1 MGHIIRMDGQVPAI
15 APRTA
20 QQKQGDEEEG
30 TDRAQALHARKPNHG
45 STGSDQTW
53 GMSASRRLM

>member
-15 APRTA
+15 TSHAA
-20 QQKQGDEEEG
+20 QQEQGDEEEG
-30 TDRAQALHARKPNHG
+30 TDGAQALHAPKPNHERREVP
-45 STGSDQTW
+45 QTW